1 MNGARTPL
9 RARLD
14 DDWTSSQVSR
24 FLADEIDELR
34 RDIVNELGDLVAEL
48 ASLRR
53 TFWVFIGALF
63 TLAAS
68 LIAVAAAVAS

>member
-1 MNGARTPL
+1 MNGTRTAL

-34 RDIVNELGDLVAEL
+34 RDVVGEIADLRAEVV
-48 ASLRR
+48 SLRR

-63 TLAAS
+63 TMAAS
-68 LIAVAAAVAS
+68 LVAVAAAVAS

>member
-1 MNGARTPL
+1 MNGTRTAL

-14 DDWTSSQVSR
+14 DNWTSSQVSR

-34 RDIVNELGDLVAEL
+34 RDVVGEIADLRAEVV
-48 ASLRR
+48 SLRR

-63 TLAAS
+63 TMAAS
-68 LIAVAAAVAS
+68 LVAVAAAVAS